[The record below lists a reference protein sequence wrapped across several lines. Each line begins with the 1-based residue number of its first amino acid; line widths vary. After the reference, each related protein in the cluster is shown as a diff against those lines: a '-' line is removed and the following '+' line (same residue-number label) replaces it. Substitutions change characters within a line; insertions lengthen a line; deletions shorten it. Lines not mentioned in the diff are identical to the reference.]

1 MVMVRHVVLFD
12 FAKEAEGKT
21 AIENAV
27 IAKDMLL
34 SLKDKIDV
42 LKRIEVGINDAEAD
56 ETNYTLCLSCDFE
69 SLEDLQVYQNHPEHL
84 KVGSFIGR
92 VKTQR
97 SCVDYE
103 I

>member
-1 MVMVRHVVLFD
+1 MIRHIVLFD
-12 FAKEAEGKT
+12 FAKEAEGRT

-27 IAKDMLL
+27 IAKDMFLNL
-34 SLKDKIDV
+34 PEKIDV
-42 LKRIEVGINDAEAD
+42 LRRIEVGINDADAD
-56 ETNYTLCLSCDFE
+56 ETNSTLCLVCDFD
-69 SLEDLQVYQNHPEHL
+69 SMEDLQIYQNHPEHL
-84 KVGSFIGR
+84 KVGSFIGK

>member
-1 MVMVRHVVLFD
+1 MIRHIVLFD

-34 SLKDKIDV
+34 ALQDKIDV
-42 LKRIEVGINDAEAD
+42 LKRMEVGINDAEAD
-56 ETNYTLCLSCDFE
+56 STNYTLSLTCDFD
-69 SLEDLQVYQNHPEHL
+69 SLEDLQVYQTHPEHL
-84 KVGSFIGR
+84 KVGSFIGK

-103 I
+103 L

>member
-1 MVMVRHVVLFD
+1 MIRHVVLFD

-27 IAKDMLL
+27 KARDMLL
-34 SLKDKIDV
+34 GLQDKIEI
-42 LKRIEVGINDAEAD
+42 LRRIEIGINDSEAD
-56 ETNYTLCLSCDFE
+56 ETNGTLCLVCDFD
-69 SLEDLQVYQNHPEHL
+69 SLDDLQIYQNHPEHL
-84 KVGSFIGR
+84 KVASYIAK

>member
-1 MVMVRHVVLFD
+1 MIRHIVLFD
-12 FAKEAEGKT
+12 FAKEAEGRT

-34 SLKDKIDV
+34 ALKGKIDV
-42 LKRIEVGINDAEAD
+42 LRHMEVGINDTDAD
-56 ETNYTLCLSCDFE
+56 ETNYTLSLTCDFD
-69 SLEDLQVYQNHPEHL
+69 SLDDLQIYQQHPEHL
-84 KVGSFIGR
+84 KAGSFIGR

>member
-1 MVMVRHVVLFD
+1 MIRHIVLFD

-34 SLKDKIDV
+34 ALQDKIHV
-42 LKRIEVGINDAEAD
+42 LRRMEVGINEQGAD
-56 ETNYTLCLSCDFE
+56 ETNYTLSLTCDFD
-69 SLEDLQVYQNHPEHL
+69 SLEDLQIYQTHPEHL
-84 KVGSFIGR
+84 KVGSFIGK
-92 VKTQR
+92 VKTRR

>member
-1 MVMVRHVVLFD
+1 MIRHIVLFD
-12 FAKEAEGKT
+12 FAKEAEGRT

-27 IAKDMLL
+27 IARDMLL
-34 SLKDKIDV
+34 ALQDKITV
-42 LKRIEVGINDAEAD
+42 LKRMEVGINDADAD
-56 ETNYTLCLSCDFE
+56 ETNYTLSLTCDFD
-69 SLEDLQVYQNHPEHL
+69 SLDDLRVYQEHPEHL
-84 KVGSFIGR
+84 KVGSFIGK